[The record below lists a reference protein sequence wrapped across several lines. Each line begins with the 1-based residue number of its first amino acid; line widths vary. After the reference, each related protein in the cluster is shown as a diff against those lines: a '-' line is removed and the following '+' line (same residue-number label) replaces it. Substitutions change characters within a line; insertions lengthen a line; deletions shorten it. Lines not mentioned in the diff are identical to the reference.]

1 MRLDRLP
8 THIKTYVLISLLVQ
22 YTLKRSRAVGVS
34 PRPGFTTSMQEV
46 VLDRNL
52 RLVDSPGVVFDD
64 TENVNGAECM
74 LRNCVDADSVEDPIP
89 AVEALLKRCSTE
101 SLMMTY
107 AIPNF
112 PKGNVMV
119 FLAMIAKRNGRVLKG
134 GIPDKI
140 QAARSVL
147 KDWNTGKIPFY
158 TRPPTEEEYRATK
171 STVENDAQIVSSFSK
186 AFDVNTMDN
195 EVLGSLENK
204 DEMDFVQMAPDEDVR
219 NKNSSKVT
227 EAAVNFL
234 IKDENSDDDIEM
246 DDEEDANASVG
257 TGKTSVLTNDA
268 MADAEDFDF
277 S

>member
-101 SLMMTY
+101 SLMTTY

-219 NKNSSKVT
+219 NNSSKVT

>member
-22 YTLKRSRAVGVS
+22 YTLKRSRAVGVRS

-219 NKNSSKVT
+219 NNSSKVT

>member
-1 MRLDRLP
+1 
-8 THIKTYVLISLLVQ
+8 
-22 YTLKRSRAVGVS
+22 
-34 PRPGFTTSMQEV
+34 MQEV

-171 STVENDAQIVSSFSK
+171 STVENDAQIVSAFSK
-186 AFDVNTMDN
+186 AFDVNKMDN

-219 NKNSSKVT
+219 NNSSKVT

>member
-219 NKNSSKVT
+219 NNSSKVT

-246 DDEEDANASVG
+246 DDEEDANAPVG

>member
-1 MRLDRLP
+1 
-8 THIKTYVLISLLVQ
+8 
-22 YTLKRSRAVGVS
+22 
-34 PRPGFTTSMQEV
+34 
-46 VLDRNL
+46 
-52 RLVDSPGVVFDD
+52 VFDD

-101 SLMMTY
+101 SLMTTY

-171 STVENDAQIVSSFSK
+171 STVENDAQIVSAFSK
-186 AFDVNTMDN
+186 AFDVNKMDN

-268 MADAEDFDF
+268 MTDAEDVDF

>member
-1 MRLDRLP
+1 VRLDRLP

-171 STVENDAQIVSSFSK
+171 STVENDAQIVSAFSK
-186 AFDVNTMDN
+186 AFDVNKMDN

-219 NKNSSKVT
+219 NNSSKVT

>member
-1 MRLDRLP
+1 
-8 THIKTYVLISLLVQ
+8 
-22 YTLKRSRAVGVS
+22 
-34 PRPGFTTSMQEV
+34 MQEV

-171 STVENDAQIVSSFSK
+171 STVENDAQIVSAFSK
-186 AFDVNTMDN
+186 AFDVTKMDN

-219 NKNSSKVT
+219 NNSSKVT

-246 DDEEDANASVG
+246 DDEEDANAPVG

>member
-186 AFDVNTMDN
+186 AFDVNKMDN

-219 NKNSSKVT
+219 NNSSKVT

>member
-171 STVENDAQIVSSFSK
+171 STVENDVQIVSAFSK
-186 AFDVNTMDN
+186 AFDVNKMDN

-219 NKNSSKVT
+219 NNSSKVT

>member
-171 STVENDAQIVSSFSK
+171 STVENDAQIVSAFSK
-186 AFDVNTMDN
+186 AFDVNKMDN

-219 NKNSSKVT
+219 NNSSKVT

>member
-1 MRLDRLP
+1 VRLDRLP

-101 SLMMTY
+101 SLMTTY

-219 NKNSSKVT
+219 NNSSKVT

>member
-219 NKNSSKVT
+219 NNSSKVT

>member
-101 SLMMTY
+101 SLMTTY

-171 STVENDAQIVSSFSK
+171 STVENDVQIVSAFSK
-186 AFDVNTMDN
+186 AFDVNKMDN

-219 NKNSSKVT
+219 NNSSKVT